1 MASSS
6 VNGQAWV
13 DRNNRCL
20 RPSSWTETWFSAPE
34 IGFKTWMSGREAVHI
49 PESWLSRLYRLWW
62 LSILPSD
69 APSMFTT
76 ARFTSERFGSRV
88 RPEESCPANM
98 CAVADSAYLTA
109 LVAARQGL
117 PESRPTI
124 LYCNV
129 QVVDV
134 WTFCSSHNG
143 TYVAQCW
150 DPPAVGRTL
159 QSAWSA
165 TPASSMGNM
174 IRKYRWSKTYKPRT
188 YTSVVL

>member
-1 MASSS
+1 
-6 VNGQAWV
+6 
-13 DRNNRCL
+13 
-20 RPSSWTETWFSAPE
+20 
-34 IGFKTWMSGREAVHI
+34 MSGREAVHI

-150 DPPAVGRTL
+150 DPPAVGSHITERVKRNTSL
-159 QSAWSA
+159 IHGAIWSA
-165 TPASSMGNM
+165 STGGQ
-174 IRKYRWSKTYKPRT
+174 RRT
-188 YTSVVL
+188 NPGHTLVWYCRMRLVSLSCLHAERRVRS